1 MNKEID
7 FDKIEFQD
15 PFIKYIENQ
24 DYVPLEDYSK
34 FLTNYK
40 LLRLDAKFLPFHI
53 TKGCLTERDINK
65 LIDLL
70 ISKNKTLKYLNLSN
84 CKNIKHL
91 TIIKLKNFKNLVGL
105 NLHNTLHFG
114 RGVTLT
120 PVVPGEA
127 MEWDIFL
134 HLLEMEFNIFTHLAD
149 IKLEYLDISN
159 NNMINR
165 PIPITHISS
174 LEILSMENCKFI
186 YNPDMPYSKL
196 SNLRELDVSGNRL
209 KIFDITEIS
218 KLKKL
223 KLLYCNNIIFK
234 SNSWMHDNFTWE
246 QYFNFLI
253 DNVIKIKT
261 LEYLDISIE
270 NVPYDDYVLDKY
282 NDLIFQKIQEMLN
295 NLKKLKKLRS
305 VFYSKYRPKELKI
318 NGVDVIVNEEIYY
331 SLYNKYNLY

>member
-114 RGVTLT
+114 RGGTLT
-120 PVVPGEA
+120 RAIPGEA
-127 MEWDIFL
+127 MEWRIL
-134 HLLEMEFNIFTHLAD
+134 THLAD

-159 NNMINR
+159 NNMINK
-165 PIPITHISS
+165 PIPITNISS
-174 LEILSMENCKFI
+174 LEILSMENCKFV

-196 SNLRELDVSGNRL
+196 SNLRELDLSGNEL
-209 KIFDITEIS
+209 TIFEITEIS

-234 SNSWMHDNFTWE
+234 SNSWIHDNLTWE
-246 QYFNFLI
+246 QYFYFLI

-270 NVPYDDYVLDKY
+270 NVPYDDYVLDYIGKY

-305 VFYSKYRPKELKI
+305 VFYSRYRPKELKI
-318 NGVDVIVNEEIYY
+318 NGVNVIVNEEIYY
-331 SLYNKYNLY
+331 SLFNKYNLY